1 MEAFQVATSTITLR
15 SSYGTLTEAQK
26 NIVLTC
32 VTRIVLAYRSYMTLV
47 LGGATSIRSVKPTQ
61 HRRDRE
67 KCFMKKVKLGKRD
80 YAVLNDYD
88 KDKARFLRLQIF
100 LLYY

>member
-1 MEAFQVATSTITLR
+1 MATSTITLR

-61 HRRDRE
+61 HRRDRG

-80 YAVLNDYD
+80 YAVLSMTKIRLGFYD
-88 KDKARFLRLQIF
+88 FKFS
-100 LLYY
+100 YYIIRT

>member
-1 MEAFQVATSTITLR
+1 MATSTITLR

-26 NIVLTC
+26 NIVLIC

-80 YAVLNDYD
+80 YAVLND